1 MDIFRFAH
9 PNYLYAL
16 VLIPVLAF
24 IYLVVAKRRKKN
36 LEKFGNMEV
45 ISSLMPEASFVR
57 PTVKFYILL
66 FALFALIITMA
77 GPQFGTKLETIKR
90 KGIEIMIALDVSNS
104 MNATDIEPSRLER
117 AKRAIARLV
126 DKLVNDRIGIIVF
139 AGEAYTQLPITTDY
153 PSAKMF
159 LNSINTDIVPT
170 QGTAIGA
177 AIDLAVKSFS
187 DQKDI
192 NRAIIVITDG
202 ENHEDDP
209 VAAAKRAAEKG
220 IKVYTVGMGL
230 PQGAPIPVKGGQQNQ
245 FMKDR
250 QGNVVISKLDEKTL
264 QKIAIEGNGAYI
276 PANNIRNGINNLLKQ
291 LSHLEKKEIDAKV
304 YTEYEDQF
312 QYFAALALLLLL
324 LEIFLLERKNR
335 HLKDIDLF
343 QVETKEEGQG

>member
-24 IYLVVAKRRKKN
+24 IYLIVARRRKKN

-45 ISSLMPEASFVR
+45 ISSLMPDASFVR

-66 FALFALIITMA
+66 FALFALIIVMA
-77 GPQFGTKLETIKR
+77 GPQFGTKLETVKR
-90 KGIEIMIALDVSNS
+90 KGIELIIALDVSNS
-104 MNATDIEPSRLER
+104 MNATDIQPSRLER

-126 DKLVNDRIGIIVF
+126 DKLNNDRIGIIVF
-139 AGEAYTQLPITTDY
+139 AGEAYTQLPVTTDY

-159 LNSINTDIVPT
+159 LNTINTDIVPT
-170 QGTAIGA
+170 QGTAIGS
-177 AIDLAVKSFS
+177 AIDLAMNSFS

-202 ENHEDDP
+202 ENHEDNP
-209 VAAAKRAAEKG
+209 VEAAKRAAAKG
-220 IKVYTVGMGL
+220 IRVYTVGMGL
-230 PQGAPIPVKGGQQNQ
+230 PKGAPIPVKGGQKNE

-264 QKIAIEGNGAYI
+264 QEVAIAGNGAYI
-276 PANNIRNGINNLLKQ
+276 PANNIRSGINHLLKQ
-291 LSHLEKKEIDAKV
+291 LSNLEKKEIDSKV
-304 YTEYEDQF
+304 YTDYEDQF
-312 QYFAALALLLLL
+312 QYFAGLALVLLL
-324 LEIFLLERKNR
+324 LELLILERKNR
-335 HLKDIDLF
+335 HLKNIDLF
-343 QVETKEEGQG
+343 QVETREEGQ

>member
-1 MDIFRFAH
+1 MEIFRFAH

-16 VLIPVLAF
+16 ALIPLLAF
-24 IYLVVAKRRKKN
+24 IHLIIARRRKKA
-36 LEKFGNMEV
+36 LEKFGNLEV

-57 PTVKFYILL
+57 PTVKFYIIL

-90 KGIEIMIALDVSNS
+90 KGIELIIALDVSNS
-104 MNATDIEPSRLER
+104 MNATDIGPSRLER
-117 AKRAIARLV
+117 AKRAIAQLV
-126 DKLVNDRIGIIVF
+126 DKLNNDRIGIIVF

-170 QGTAIGA
+170 QGTAIGS
-177 AIDLAVKSFS
+177 AINLAVNSFS
-187 DQKDI
+187 QQEDI

-202 ENHEDDP
+202 ENHEDNP
-209 VAAAKRAAEKG
+209 VEAAKKAAEKG

-230 PQGAPIPVKGGQQNQ
+230 PKGAPIPVKGGKANQ

-264 QKIAIEGNGAYI
+264 KEVAIAGNGAYI
-276 PANNIRNGINNLLKQ
+276 PANNIRKGINNLVDE
-291 LSHLEKKEIDAKV
+291 LSRLEKKEIDAKV
-304 YTEYEDQF
+304 YTEYDEQF
-312 QYFAALALLLLL
+312 QYFAGLALLLLL
-324 LEIFLLERKNR
+324 IEFFILERKNR
-335 HLKDIDLF
+335 YLKDIDLF
-343 QVETKEEGQG
+343 VVETKEEK

>member
-1 MDIFRFAH
+1 
-9 PNYLYAL
+9 
-16 VLIPVLAF
+16 
-24 IYLVVAKRRKKN
+24 
-36 LEKFGNMEV
+36 
-45 ISSLMPEASFVR
+45 
-57 PTVKFYILL
+57 
-66 FALFALIITMA
+66 
-77 GPQFGTKLETIKR
+77 
-90 KGIEIMIALDVSNS
+90 MIALDVSNS
-104 MNATDIEPSRLER
+104 MNAPDIEPRRLER
-117 AKRAIARLV
+117 AKRAIARLG
-126 DKLVNDRIGIIVF
+126 DKLNNDRIGIIVF

-159 LNSINTDIVPT
+159 LNSINTNIVPT

-220 IKVYTVGMGL
+220 IRVYTVGMGL
-230 PQGAPIPVKGGQQNQ
+230 PQGAPIPVQGGQQNQ

-264 QKIAIEGNGAYI
+264 QQIAIEGNGAYI

-291 LSHLEKKEIDAKV
+291 LSQLEKKEIDAKV

-324 LEIFLLERKNR
+324 LEIFILERKNR

-343 QVETKEEGQG
+343 QVETKEEGK

>member
-9 PNYLYAL
+9 PDYLYAL

-24 IYLVVAKRRKKN
+24 IFLIVAKRRKKN

-57 PTVKFYILL
+57 PTLKFYILL
-66 FALFALIITMA
+66 FALFSLIIVMA

-90 KGIEIMIALDVSNS
+90 KGIEIIIALDVSNS

-126 DKLVNDRIGIIVF
+126 DKLNNDRIGIIVF
-139 AGEAYTQLPITTDY
+139 AGEAYTQLPVTTDY

-159 LNSINTDIVPT
+159 LNTINTDIVPT
-170 QGTAIGA
+170 QGTAIGS
-177 AIDLAVKSFS
+177 AIDLAVNSFS
-187 DQKDI
+187 NQKGI

-230 PQGAPIPVKGGQQNQ
+230 PKGAPIPVKGGQKNQ

-250 QGNVVISKLDEKTL
+250 SGNVIISKLDEKTL
-264 QKIAIEGNGAYI
+264 QEVAIAGNGAYI

-312 QYFAALALLLLL
+312 QYFAGLALLLLL
-324 LEIFLLERKNR
+324 LEIFILERKNR
-335 HLKDIDLF
+335 YLKGIDLF
-343 QVETKEEGQG
+343 EVETKEEGS